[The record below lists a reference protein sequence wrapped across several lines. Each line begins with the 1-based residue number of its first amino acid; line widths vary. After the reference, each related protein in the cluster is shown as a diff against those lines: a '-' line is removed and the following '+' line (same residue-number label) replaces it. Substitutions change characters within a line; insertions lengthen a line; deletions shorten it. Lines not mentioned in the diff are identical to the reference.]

1 MEQEL
6 EYKTLKDLL
15 KELEQASEEYINCGS
30 SREKAYG
37 CGMQE
42 VLEAIY
48 TYCEKNKIAL
58 WK

>member
-6 EYKTLKDLL
+6 EYKTLKDLF
-15 KELEQASEEYINCGS
+15 KELEEASEEYRNYGNS
-30 SREKAYG
+30 KEKAYG
-37 CGMQE
+37 SGMLE

-48 TYCEKNKIAL
+48 EYCKKNKIEL